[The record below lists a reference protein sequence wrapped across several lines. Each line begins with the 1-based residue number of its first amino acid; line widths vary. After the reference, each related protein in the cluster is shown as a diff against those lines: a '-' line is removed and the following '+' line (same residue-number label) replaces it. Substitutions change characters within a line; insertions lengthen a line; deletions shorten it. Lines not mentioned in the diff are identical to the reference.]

1 MDIHCDCYPL
11 AVEGHTASWQEA
23 GSEKKSGFLE
33 RSEPCHRAVWV
44 AVLKPLSQPT
54 MAAPLRLAFSEKTA
68 GAGPAEDPAWLS
80 GLFQVL
86 PSQGHPCLV
95 RQGPQKAALL
105 AQRASIRRHS
115 PCLYP
120 FRDRRPRGGQ
130 KGTAGEEGLTFRAQ
144 QKTRDKG
151 WCTLS
156 LFKILLKKENAEK
169 KHQLHQGQ
177 DATQA
182 CRAALREGN

>member
-1 MDIHCDCYPL
+1 M
-11 AVEGHTASWQEA
+11 
-23 GSEKKSGFLE
+23 
-33 RSEPCHRAVWV
+33 RA

-54 MAAPLRLAFSEKTA
+54 TAAPLRLAFSEKTV

-105 AQRASIRRHS
+105 AQRASICRHS

-120 FRDRRPRGGQ
+120 FREETIGQKLAKKAQQVKKAPLSGHSRRPET
-130 KGTAGEEGLTFRAQ
+130 KAGVH
-144 QKTRDKG
+144 
-151 WCTLS
+151 CLS
-156 LFKILLKKENAEK
+156 LKYFLKKENAEK
-169 KHQLHQGQ
+169 KNTGFTKARMRPKLVE
-177 DATQA
+177 
-182 CRAALREGN
+182 LP

>member
-54 MAAPLRLAFSEKTA
+54 TAAPLRLAFSEKTA

-105 AQRASIRRHS
+105 AQRASVRRHS

-130 KGTAGEEGLTFRAQ
+130 KGTAEGLTFRAQ
-144 QKTRDKG
+144 QKT
-151 WCTLS
+151 
-156 LFKILLKKENAEK
+156 
-169 KHQLHQGQ
+169 
-177 DATQA
+177 
-182 CRAALREGN
+182 